1 MPLRLVVT
9 GASGGIGRALVK
21 LAKSRGDYVVGISR
35 RTSDADVHYSCDVLD
50 FRCLREAAEEVG
62 RVDGVALLHG
72 HGDAKLWVK
81 GVGELDARDF
91 LDVFNVDV
99 VGSFNVVKA
108 FLPGLMPSSSIVL
121 VSSTPGLIGDVYGIP
136 YAAAKGALVAL
147 TRSLAKALAP
157 VRVNAVAFGP
167 IETGWTGW
175 VSPRELAAFR
185 DRTVLRR
192 LGAPEEAAE
201 AVYWLLSPASS
212 YVTGH
217 VLVVD
222 GGESL

>member
-1 MPLRLVVT
+1 M
-9 GASGGIGRALVK
+9 
-21 LAKSRGDYVVGISR
+21 
-35 RTSDADVHYSCDVLD
+35 
-50 FRCLREAAEEVG
+50 
-62 RVDGVALLHG
+62 
-72 HGDAKLWVK
+72 
-81 GVGELDARDF
+81 
-91 LDVFNVDV
+91 
-99 VGSFNVVKA
+99 
-108 FLPGLMPSSSIVL
+108 
-121 VSSTPGLIGDVYGIP
+121 GDVYGIP

-175 VSPRELAAFR
+175 ISPQELAAFR
-185 DRTVLRR
+185 ERTILKR
-192 LGAPEEAAE
+192 LGTPKEAAE
-201 AVYWLLSPASS
+201 AIYWLLSPASS

>member
-1 MPLRLVVT
+1 MRIVVT
-9 GASGGIGRALVK
+9 GVSGGIGKALVR
-21 LAKSRGDYVVGISR
+21 LARSRGDYVVGISR
-35 RTSDADVHYSCDVLD
+35 KCSDADVHYSCDVLD
-50 FRCLREAAEEVG
+50 SQCLKKAAEEVG

-72 HGDAKLWVK
+72 HGNPKLWARSVE
-81 GVGELDARDF
+81 ELEAQDF
-91 LDVFNVDV
+91 LEVFNVDV

-108 FLPGLMPSSSIVL
+108 FLPSLTPSSSIVF
-121 VSSTPGLIGDVYGIP
+121 VSSTPGLIGDIYGIP
-136 YAAAKGALVAL
+136 YAAAKGALIAL

-167 IETGWTGW
+167 IETGWTAW
-175 VSPRELAAFR
+175 VSPQELAAFR
-185 DRTVLRR
+185 DRTVLKR
-192 LGAPEEAAE
+192 LGTPEEAAE

>member
-1 MPLRLVVT
+1 MRIVVT
-9 GASGGIGRALVK
+9 GVSGGIGKALVR
-21 LAKSRGDYVVGISR
+21 LARSRGDYVVGISR
-35 RTSDADVHYSCDVLD
+35 RRSDADVHYSCDVLD
-50 FRCLREAAEEVG
+50 LQCLRNVAKEVG
-62 RVDGVALLHG
+62 VVDGVALLHG
-72 HGDAKLWVK
+72 HGNPKLWARSVE
-81 GVGELDARDF
+81 ELEAQDF
-91 LDVFNVDV
+91 LEVFNVDV

-108 FLPGLMPSSSIVL
+108 FLPSLTPSSSIVF
-121 VSSTPGLIGDVYGIP
+121 VTSTPGLIGDVYGIP
-136 YAAAKGALVAL
+136 YATAKGALVAL

-167 IETGWTGW
+167 IETGWTAW
-175 VSPRELAAFR
+175 VSPQELATFR

-192 LGAPEEAAE
+192 LGTPEEAAE